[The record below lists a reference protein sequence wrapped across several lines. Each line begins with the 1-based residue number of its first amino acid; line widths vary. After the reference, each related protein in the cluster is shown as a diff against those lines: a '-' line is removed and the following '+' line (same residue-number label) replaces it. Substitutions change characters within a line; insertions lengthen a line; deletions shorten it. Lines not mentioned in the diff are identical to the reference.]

1 MEEKIM
7 RTLEAMEHPE
17 SFSKEE
23 LHNLLNDPECVA
35 IARDILDSR
44 EALARQHAPA
54 PDVNAEWESF
64 KRRNISIETPSP
76 WKRNVKAIRW
86 GAAMLVAASL
96 ALLFLFHFSAPTEY
110 VVFEATQVAQVVS
123 METNNGIHTL
133 KIPRGMNQ
141 QLTLTDGT
149 KVWLN
154 AESTLEYPETFEGK
168 PNREVYLK
176 GEAYFEVTKDAEH
189 PFRVK
194 TDALETLVLG
204 TSFNVRAY
212 SKEDTQVTLVEGSV
226 KVSDKHQGELH
237 LQPGEHTNQKL
248 NKTKVEKADD
258 YHSWAEGMF
267 YFDNTELV
275 EIMRE
280 LGRWYNINI
289 VFTNKEI
296 MHDRLHFQA
305 ERKGTLEDALELL
318 NTMQKVMEVEVQAT
332 VMAEGLN
339 DFMDVVDSEMSTQE
353 FVSAKQVYG
362 SQQSAASGSLGVI
375 SLILGLLGIGSCA
388 LGYHL
393 FVSGGI
399 AGDPTSEQVFIR
411 IGEAFL
417 AATVTINIIAGL
429 FHINL

>member
-1 MEEKIM
+1 MDMEEKIM

-17 SFSKEE
+17 SFPKEE
-23 LHNLLNDPECVA
+23 LHTLLNDPECVA

-44 EALARQHAPA
+44 EALARRHAPA
-54 PDVNAEWESF
+54 PDVDAEWESF
-64 KRRNISIETPSP
+64 KRRSVLTQTS
-76 WKRNVKAIRW
+76 KRFTSNAEAFRW
-86 GAAMLVAASL
+86 GAALLVAASL
-96 ALLFLFHFSAPTEY
+96 ALLFLFHFSTPTEY

-149 KVWLN
+149 QVWLN

-176 GEAYFEVTKDAEH
+176 GEAYFEVTKNASQ

-296 MHDRLHFQA
+296 MHERLHFQA
-305 ERKGTLEDALELL
+305 NRKGTLEDALELL
-318 NTMQKVMEVEVQAT
+318 NTMQKVNAIIEK
-332 VMAEGLN
+332 
-339 DFMDVVDSEMSTQE
+339 DKVV
-353 FVSAKQVYG
+353 
-362 SQQSAASGSLGVI
+362 I
-375 SLILGLLGIGSCA
+375 GI
-388 LGYHL
+388 
-393 FVSGGI
+393 
-399 AGDPTSEQVFIR
+399 
-411 IGEAFL
+411 
-417 AATVTINIIAGL
+417 
-429 FHINL
+429 

>member
-1 MEEKIM
+1 MDMEEKIM

-17 SFSKEE
+17 SFPKEE
-23 LHNLLNDPECVA
+23 LHTLLNDPECVA
-35 IARDILDSR
+35 IARDLLDSR
-44 EALARQHAPA
+44 EALAHRHAPA
-54 PDVNAEWESF
+54 PDVNAEWKSF
-64 KRRNISIETPSP
+64 KRRNVSIETPSQ
-76 WKRNVKAIRW
+76 WNRNVKAIRW
-86 GAAMLVAASL
+86 GASLLVAASL
-96 ALLFLFHFSAPTEY
+96 ALLFLLRFSAPSEY
-110 VVFEATQVAQVVS
+110 VVFEATQVAQVIS
-123 METNNGIHTL
+123 METNEGIHTL
-133 KIPRGMNQ
+133 KIPRGMNK

-149 KVWLN
+149 QVWLN

-176 GEAYFEVTKDAEH
+176 GEAYFEVTKNASQ

-226 KVSDKHQGELH
+226 KVSDKHQNELR
-237 LQPGEHTNQKL
+237 LQPGEHTDQKL

-318 NTMQKVMEVEVQAT
+318 NTMQKVNARIEKDK
-332 VMAEGLN
+332 VM
-339 DFMDVVDSEMSTQE
+339 
-353 FVSAKQVYG
+353 
-362 SQQSAASGSLGVI
+362 I
-375 SLILGLLGIGSCA
+375 GI
-388 LGYHL
+388 
-393 FVSGGI
+393 
-399 AGDPTSEQVFIR
+399 
-411 IGEAFL
+411 
-417 AATVTINIIAGL
+417 
-429 FHINL
+429 

>member
-1 MEEKIM
+1 MDMEEKIM

-54 PDVNAEWESF
+54 PDVNAEWKSF
-64 KRRNISIETPSP
+64 KRRNVSIETPSQ
-76 WKRNVKAIRW
+76 WNRNVKAIRW
-86 GAAMLVAASL
+86 GASLLVAASL
-96 ALLFLFHFSAPTEY
+96 ALLFLLRFSAPSEY
-110 VVFEATQVAQVVS
+110 VVFEATQVAQVIS
-123 METNNGIHTL
+123 METNEGIHTL
-133 KIPRGMNQ
+133 KIPRGMNK

-149 KVWLN
+149 QVWLN

-176 GEAYFEVTKDAEH
+176 GEAYFEVTKNASQ

-226 KVSDKHQGELH
+226 KVSDKHQGQIH
-237 LQPGEHTNQKL
+237 LQPGEHTDQKL

-258 YHSWAEGMF
+258 YHSWVEGVF

-296 MHDRLHFQA
+296 MYERLHFQA
-305 ERKGTLEDALELL
+305 DRKGTLEDALELL
-318 NTMQKVMEVEVQAT
+318 NTMQKVNARIEK
-332 VMAEGLN
+332 
-339 DFMDVVDSEMSTQE
+339 DKVV
-353 FVSAKQVYG
+353 
-362 SQQSAASGSLGVI
+362 I
-375 SLILGLLGIGSCA
+375 GI
-388 LGYHL
+388 
-393 FVSGGI
+393 
-399 AGDPTSEQVFIR
+399 
-411 IGEAFL
+411 
-417 AATVTINIIAGL
+417 
-429 FHINL
+429 

>member
-1 MEEKIM
+1 MDMEEKIM

-17 SFSKEE
+17 SFPKEE
-23 LHNLLNDPECVA
+23 LHTLLNDPECVA

-44 EALARQHAPA
+44 EALARRHAPA
-54 PDVNAEWESF
+54 PDVDAEWESF
-64 KRRNISIETPSP
+64 KRRSVLTQTS
-76 WKRNVKAIRW
+76 KRFTSNAEAFRW
-86 GAAMLVAASL
+86 GAALLVAASL

-141 QLTLTDGT
+141 QLTQTDGT

-176 GEAYFEVTKDAEH
+176 GEAYFEVTKNASQ

-226 KVSDKHQGELH
+226 KVSDKHQNELR
-237 LQPGEHTNQKL
+237 LQPGEHTDGKL

-258 YHSWAEGMF
+258 YHSWAAGIF
-267 YFDNTELV
+267 YFDHTELV

-296 MHDRLHFQA
+296 MHERLHFQA
-305 ERKGTLEDALELL
+305 DRKGTLEDALELL
-318 NTMQKVMEVEVQAT
+318 NTMKRVNARIEK
-332 VMAEGLN
+332 
-339 DFMDVVDSEMSTQE
+339 D
-353 FVSAKQVYG
+353 KI
-362 SQQSAASGSLGVI
+362 VI
-375 SLILGLLGIGSCA
+375 GI
-388 LGYHL
+388 
-393 FVSGGI
+393 
-399 AGDPTSEQVFIR
+399 
-411 IGEAFL
+411 
-417 AATVTINIIAGL
+417 
-429 FHINL
+429 

>member
-1 MEEKIM
+1 MDMEEKIM

-17 SFSKEE
+17 SFPKEE
-23 LHNLLNDPECVA
+23 LHTLLNDPECVA
-35 IARDILDSR
+35 IARHLLDSR
-44 EALARQHAPA
+44 EALARRHAPA

-64 KRRNISIETPSP
+64 KRRNVSIETPSQ
-76 WKRNVKAIRW
+76 WNRNVKAIRW
-86 GAAMLVAASL
+86 GASLLVAASL
-96 ALLFLFHFSAPTEY
+96 ALLFLLRFSAPSEY
-110 VVFEATQVAQVVS
+110 VVFEATQVAQVIS
-123 METNNGIHTL
+123 METNRGIHTL
-133 KIPRGMNQ
+133 KIPRGMNK

-149 KVWLN
+149 QVWLN

-176 GEAYFEVTKDAEH
+176 GEAYFEVTKNASQ

-226 KVSDKHQGELH
+226 KVSDKLQNELR
-237 LQPGEHTNQKL
+237 LQPGEHTDQKL

-258 YHSWAEGMF
+258 YHSWAEGVF

-296 MHDRLHFQA
+296 MYERLHFQA
-305 ERKGTLEDALELL
+305 NRKGTLEDALELL
-318 NTMQKVMEVEVQAT
+318 NTMQKVNARIEK
-332 VMAEGLN
+332 
-339 DFMDVVDSEMSTQE
+339 DKVV
-353 FVSAKQVYG
+353 
-362 SQQSAASGSLGVI
+362 I
-375 SLILGLLGIGSCA
+375 GI
-388 LGYHL
+388 
-393 FVSGGI
+393 
-399 AGDPTSEQVFIR
+399 
-411 IGEAFL
+411 
-417 AATVTINIIAGL
+417 
-429 FHINL
+429 

>member
-1 MEEKIM
+1 MDMEEKIM

-44 EALARQHAPA
+44 EALARRHAPA
-54 PDVNAEWESF
+54 PDVDAEWESF
-64 KRRNISIETPSP
+64 KRRSVLTQTS
-76 WKRNVKAIRW
+76 KRFTSTAEAFRW
-86 GAAMLVAASL
+86 GAALLVAASL

-110 VVFEATQVAQVVS
+110 VVFEATQVAHVVS

-176 GEAYFEVTKDAEH
+176 GEAYFEVTKNASQ

-226 KVSDKHQGELH
+226 KVSDKHQNELR
-237 LQPGEHTNQKL
+237 LQPGEHTDGKL

-258 YHSWAEGMF
+258 YHSWAAGIF
-267 YFDNTELV
+267 YFDHTELV

-296 MHDRLHFQA
+296 MHERLHFQA
-305 ERKGTLEDALELL
+305 NRKGTLEDALELL
-318 NTMQKVMEVEVQAT
+318 NTMQKVNARIEK
-332 VMAEGLN
+332 
-339 DFMDVVDSEMSTQE
+339 DKVV
-353 FVSAKQVYG
+353 
-362 SQQSAASGSLGVI
+362 I
-375 SLILGLLGIGSCA
+375 GI
-388 LGYHL
+388 
-393 FVSGGI
+393 
-399 AGDPTSEQVFIR
+399 
-411 IGEAFL
+411 
-417 AATVTINIIAGL
+417 
-429 FHINL
+429 

>member
-1 MEEKIM
+1 MDMEEKIM

-44 EALARQHAPA
+44 EALARRHAPA
-54 PDVNAEWESF
+54 PDVDAEWESF
-64 KRRNISIETPSP
+64 KRRSVLTQTS
-76 WKRNVKAIRW
+76 KRFTSNAEAFRW
-86 GAAMLVAASL
+86 GAALLVAASL
-96 ALLFLFHFSAPTEY
+96 ALLFLFHFSTPTEY

-176 GEAYFEVTKDAEH
+176 GEAYFEVTKNASQ

-226 KVSDKHQGELH
+226 KVSDKHQNELR
-237 LQPGEHTNQKL
+237 LQPGEHTDQKL

-318 NTMQKVMEVEVQAT
+318 NTMQKVNARIEKDK
-332 VMAEGLN
+332 VM
-339 DFMDVVDSEMSTQE
+339 
-353 FVSAKQVYG
+353 
-362 SQQSAASGSLGVI
+362 I
-375 SLILGLLGIGSCA
+375 GI
-388 LGYHL
+388 
-393 FVSGGI
+393 
-399 AGDPTSEQVFIR
+399 
-411 IGEAFL
+411 
-417 AATVTINIIAGL
+417 
-429 FHINL
+429 

>member
-1 MEEKIM
+1 MDMEEKIM

-17 SFSKEE
+17 SFPKEE
-23 LHNLLNDPECVA
+23 LHTLLNDPECVA
-35 IARDILDSR
+35 IARDLLDSR
-44 EALARQHAPA
+44 EALAHRHAPA

-64 KRRNISIETPSP
+64 KRRNVSIETPSQ
-76 WKRNVKAIRW
+76 WNRNVKAIRW
-86 GAAMLVAASL
+86 GASLLVAASL
-96 ALLFLFHFSAPTEY
+96 TLLFLFHFSAPTEY
-110 VVFEATQVAQVVS
+110 VVFEATQVAQVIS
-123 METNNGIHTL
+123 METNRGIHTL
-133 KIPRGMNQ
+133 KIPRGMNK

-149 KVWLN
+149 QVWLN

-176 GEAYFEVTKDAEH
+176 GEAYFEVTKNASQ

-226 KVSDKHQGELH
+226 KVSDKHQNELR
-237 LQPGEHTNQKL
+237 LQPGEHTDQKL

-267 YFDNTELV
+267 YFDHTELV

-296 MHDRLHFQA
+296 MHERLHFQA
-305 ERKGTLEDALELL
+305 NRKGTLEDALELL
-318 NTMQKVMEVEVQAT
+318 NTMQKVNARIEK
-332 VMAEGLN
+332 
-339 DFMDVVDSEMSTQE
+339 DKVV
-353 FVSAKQVYG
+353 
-362 SQQSAASGSLGVI
+362 I
-375 SLILGLLGIGSCA
+375 GI
-388 LGYHL
+388 
-393 FVSGGI
+393 
-399 AGDPTSEQVFIR
+399 
-411 IGEAFL
+411 
-417 AATVTINIIAGL
+417 
-429 FHINL
+429 

>member
-1 MEEKIM
+1 MDMEEKIM

-17 SFSKEE
+17 SFPKEE
-23 LHNLLNDPECVA
+23 LHTLLNDPECVA
-35 IARDILDSR
+35 IARDLLDSR
-44 EALARQHAPA
+44 EALARRHAPA
-54 PDVNAEWESF
+54 PDVDTEWESF
-64 KRRNISIETPSP
+64 KRQHVSTETRRRSVL
-76 WKRNVKAIRW
+76 NAKAFRW
-86 GAAMLVAASL
+86 GASLLVAASL
-96 ALLFLFHFSAPTEY
+96 AFFFLIRFSAPSEY
-110 VVFEATQVAQVVS
+110 VVFEATQVAQVIS
-123 METNNGIHTL
+123 METNRGIHTL
-133 KIPRGMNQ
+133 KIPRGMNK

-149 KVWLN
+149 QVWLN

-176 GEAYFEVTKDAEH
+176 GEAYFEVTKNASQ

-226 KVSDKHQGELH
+226 KVSDKHQGQIH
-237 LQPGEHTNQKL
+237 LQPGEHTDQKL

-258 YHSWAEGMF
+258 YHSWVEGVF

-318 NTMQKVMEVEVQAT
+318 NTMQKVNARIEK
-332 VMAEGLN
+332 
-339 DFMDVVDSEMSTQE
+339 DKVV
-353 FVSAKQVYG
+353 
-362 SQQSAASGSLGVI
+362 I
-375 SLILGLLGIGSCA
+375 GI
-388 LGYHL
+388 
-393 FVSGGI
+393 
-399 AGDPTSEQVFIR
+399 
-411 IGEAFL
+411 
-417 AATVTINIIAGL
+417 
-429 FHINL
+429 

>member
-1 MEEKIM
+1 MDMEEKIM

-17 SFSKEE
+17 SFPKEE
-23 LHNLLNDPECVA
+23 LHTLLNDPECVA
-35 IARDILDSR
+35 IARDLLDSR
-44 EALARQHAPA
+44 EALAHRHAPA

-64 KRRNISIETPSP
+64 KRRNVSIETPSQ
-76 WKRNVKAIRW
+76 WNRNVKAIRW
-86 GAAMLVAASL
+86 GASFLVAASL
-96 ALLFLFHFSAPTEY
+96 ALLFLLRFSAPSEY
-110 VVFEATQVAQVVS
+110 VVFEATQVVQVIS
-123 METNNGIHTL
+123 METNEGIHTL
-133 KIPRGMNQ
+133 KIPRGMNK

-149 KVWLN
+149 QVWLN

-176 GEAYFEVTKDAEH
+176 GEAYFEVTKNASQ

-226 KVSDKHQGELH
+226 KVSDKHQNELR
-237 LQPGEHTNQKL
+237 LQPGEHTDGKL

-258 YHSWAEGMF
+258 YHSWAAGIF
-267 YFDNTELV
+267 YFDHTELV

-305 ERKGTLEDALELL
+305 ERKGTLEDALDLL
-318 NTMQKVMEVEVQAT
+318 NTMQKVNARIEK
-332 VMAEGLN
+332 
-339 DFMDVVDSEMSTQE
+339 DKVV
-353 FVSAKQVYG
+353 
-362 SQQSAASGSLGVI
+362 I
-375 SLILGLLGIGSCA
+375 GI
-388 LGYHL
+388 
-393 FVSGGI
+393 
-399 AGDPTSEQVFIR
+399 
-411 IGEAFL
+411 
-417 AATVTINIIAGL
+417 
-429 FHINL
+429 

>member
-1 MEEKIM
+1 MDMEEKIM

-44 EALARQHAPA
+44 EALARRHAPA
-54 PDVNAEWESF
+54 PDVDAEWESF
-64 KRRNISIETPSP
+64 KRRSVLTKTS
-76 WKRNVKAIRW
+76 KRFTSNAEAFRW
-86 GAAMLVAASL
+86 GAALLVAASL

-149 KVWLN
+149 QVWLN

-176 GEAYFEVTKDAEH
+176 GEAYFEVTKNASQ

-226 KVSDKHQGELH
+226 KVSDKHQNELR
-237 LQPGEHTNQKL
+237 LQPGEHTDGKL

-258 YHSWAEGMF
+258 YHSWAAGIF
-267 YFDNTELV
+267 YFDHTELV

-296 MHDRLHFQA
+296 MHERLHFQA
-305 ERKGTLEDALELL
+305 NRKGTLEDALELL
-318 NTMQKVMEVEVQAT
+318 NTMQKVNARIEK
-332 VMAEGLN
+332 
-339 DFMDVVDSEMSTQE
+339 DKVV
-353 FVSAKQVYG
+353 
-362 SQQSAASGSLGVI
+362 I
-375 SLILGLLGIGSCA
+375 GI
-388 LGYHL
+388 
-393 FVSGGI
+393 
-399 AGDPTSEQVFIR
+399 
-411 IGEAFL
+411 
-417 AATVTINIIAGL
+417 
-429 FHINL
+429 

>member
-1 MEEKIM
+1 MDMEEKIM

-17 SFSKEE
+17 SFPKEE
-23 LHNLLNDPECVA
+23 LHTLLNDPECVA
-35 IARDILDSR
+35 IARDLLDSR
-44 EALARQHAPA
+44 EALAHRHAPA
-54 PDVNAEWESF
+54 PDVNAEWKSF
-64 KRRNISIETPSP
+64 KRRNVSIETPSQ
-76 WKRNVKAIRW
+76 WNRNVKAIRW
-86 GAAMLVAASL
+86 GASLLVAASL
-96 ALLFLFHFSAPTEY
+96 ALLFLLRFSAPSEY
-110 VVFEATQVAQVVS
+110 VVFEATQVAQVIS
-123 METNNGIHTL
+123 METNEGIHTL
-133 KIPRGMNQ
+133 KIPRGMNK

-149 KVWLN
+149 QVWLN

-176 GEAYFEVTKDAEH
+176 GEAYFEVTKNASQ

-226 KVSDKHQGELH
+226 KVSDKHQNELR
-237 LQPGEHTNQKL
+237 LQPGEHTDQKL

-296 MHDRLHFQA
+296 MYERLHFQA
-305 ERKGTLEDALELL
+305 NRKGTLEDALELL
-318 NTMQKVMEVEVQAT
+318 NTMQKVNARIEK
-332 VMAEGLN
+332 
-339 DFMDVVDSEMSTQE
+339 DKVV
-353 FVSAKQVYG
+353 
-362 SQQSAASGSLGVI
+362 I
-375 SLILGLLGIGSCA
+375 GI
-388 LGYHL
+388 
-393 FVSGGI
+393 
-399 AGDPTSEQVFIR
+399 
-411 IGEAFL
+411 
-417 AATVTINIIAGL
+417 
-429 FHINL
+429 

>member
-1 MEEKIM
+1 
-7 RTLEAMEHPE
+7 
-17 SFSKEE
+17 
-23 LHNLLNDPECVA
+23 VA
-35 IARDILDSR
+35 
-44 EALARQHAPA
+44 
-54 PDVNAEWESF
+54 AEWESF
-64 KRRNISIETPSP
+64 KRQHVSTEKPSP
-76 WKRNVKAIRW
+76 WKRNVKVIRW

-176 GEAYFEVTKDAEH
+176 GEAYFEVTKDTEH

-318 NTMQKVMEVEVQAT
+318 NTMQKVNARIEKDK
-332 VMAEGLN
+332 VM
-339 DFMDVVDSEMSTQE
+339 
-353 FVSAKQVYG
+353 
-362 SQQSAASGSLGVI
+362 I
-375 SLILGLLGIGSCA
+375 GI
-388 LGYHL
+388 
-393 FVSGGI
+393 
-399 AGDPTSEQVFIR
+399 
-411 IGEAFL
+411 
-417 AATVTINIIAGL
+417 
-429 FHINL
+429 

>member
-1 MEEKIM
+1 MDMEEKIM

-17 SFSKEE
+17 SFPKEE
-23 LHNLLNDPECVA
+23 LHTLLNDPECVA
-35 IARDILDSR
+35 IARDLLDSR
-44 EALARQHAPA
+44 EALAHRHAPA
-54 PDVNAEWESF
+54 PDVNAEWKSF
-64 KRRNISIETPSP
+64 KRRNVSIETPSQ
-76 WKRNVKAIRW
+76 WNRNVKAIRW
-86 GAAMLVAASL
+86 GASLLVAASL
-96 ALLFLFHFSAPTEY
+96 ALLFLLRFSAPSEY
-110 VVFEATQVAQVVS
+110 VVFEATQVVQVIS
-123 METNNGIHTL
+123 METNEGIHTL
-133 KIPRGMNQ
+133 KIPRGMNK

-149 KVWLN
+149 QVWLN

-176 GEAYFEVTKDAEH
+176 GEAYFEVTKNASQ

-226 KVSDKHQGELH
+226 KVSDKHQNELR
-237 LQPGEHTNQKL
+237 LQPGEHTDQKL

-258 YHSWAEGMF
+258 YHSWAEGVF

-318 NTMQKVMEVEVQAT
+318 NTMQKVNARIEKDK
-332 VMAEGLN
+332 VM
-339 DFMDVVDSEMSTQE
+339 
-353 FVSAKQVYG
+353 
-362 SQQSAASGSLGVI
+362 I
-375 SLILGLLGIGSCA
+375 GI
-388 LGYHL
+388 
-393 FVSGGI
+393 
-399 AGDPTSEQVFIR
+399 
-411 IGEAFL
+411 
-417 AATVTINIIAGL
+417 
-429 FHINL
+429 

>member
-1 MEEKIM
+1 MDMEEKIM

-44 EALARQHAPA
+44 EALARRHAPA
-54 PDVNAEWESF
+54 PDVDAEWESF
-64 KRRNISIETPSP
+64 KRRSVLTQTS
-76 WKRNVKAIRW
+76 KRFTSNAEAFRW
-86 GAAMLVAASL
+86 GAALLVAASL
-96 ALLFLFHFSAPTEY
+96 ALLFLFHFSTPTEY

-176 GEAYFEVTKDAEH
+176 GEAYFEVTKDTEH

-226 KVSDKHQGELH
+226 KVSDKHQNELR
-237 LQPGEHTNQKL
+237 LQPGEHTDQKL

-267 YFDNTELV
+267 YFDHTELV

-296 MHDRLHFQA
+296 MHERLHFQA
-305 ERKGTLEDALELL
+305 NRKGTLEDALELL
-318 NTMQKVMEVEVQAT
+318 NTMQKVNARIEK
-332 VMAEGLN
+332 
-339 DFMDVVDSEMSTQE
+339 DKVV
-353 FVSAKQVYG
+353 
-362 SQQSAASGSLGVI
+362 I
-375 SLILGLLGIGSCA
+375 GI
-388 LGYHL
+388 
-393 FVSGGI
+393 
-399 AGDPTSEQVFIR
+399 
-411 IGEAFL
+411 
-417 AATVTINIIAGL
+417 
-429 FHINL
+429 

>member
-1 MEEKIM
+1 MDMEEKIM

-86 GAAMLVAASL
+86 GAAMLMAASL

-154 AESTLEYPETFEGK
+154 AESTL
-168 PNREVYLK
+168 
-176 GEAYFEVTKDAEH
+176 
-189 PFRVK
+189 
-194 TDALETLVLG
+194 
-204 TSFNVRAY
+204 
-212 SKEDTQVTLVEGSV
+212 
-226 KVSDKHQGELH
+226 
-237 LQPGEHTNQKL
+237 
-248 NKTKVEKADD
+248 
-258 YHSWAEGMF
+258 
-267 YFDNTELV
+267 
-275 EIMRE
+275 
-280 LGRWYNINI
+280 
-289 VFTNKEI
+289 
-296 MHDRLHFQA
+296 
-305 ERKGTLEDALELL
+305 
-318 NTMQKVMEVEVQAT
+318 
-332 VMAEGLN
+332 
-339 DFMDVVDSEMSTQE
+339 
-353 FVSAKQVYG
+353 
-362 SQQSAASGSLGVI
+362 
-375 SLILGLLGIGSCA
+375 
-388 LGYHL
+388 
-393 FVSGGI
+393 
-399 AGDPTSEQVFIR
+399 
-411 IGEAFL
+411 
-417 AATVTINIIAGL
+417 
-429 FHINL
+429 

>member
-1 MEEKIM
+1 
-7 RTLEAMEHPE
+7 
-17 SFSKEE
+17 
-23 LHNLLNDPECVA
+23 
-35 IARDILDSR
+35 
-44 EALARQHAPA
+44 
-54 PDVNAEWESF
+54 
-64 KRRNISIETPSP
+64 
-76 WKRNVKAIRW
+76 
-86 GAAMLVAASL
+86 
-96 ALLFLFHFSAPTEY
+96 
-110 VVFEATQVAQVVS
+110 
-123 METNNGIHTL
+123 
-133 KIPRGMNQ
+133 
-141 QLTLTDGT
+141 
-149 KVWLN
+149 
-154 AESTLEYPETFEGK
+154 
-168 PNREVYLK
+168 LK
-176 GEAYFEVTKDAEH
+176 GEAYFEVTKDTEH

-318 NTMQKVMEVEVQAT
+318 NTMQKVNARIEKDK
-332 VMAEGLN
+332 VM
-339 DFMDVVDSEMSTQE
+339 
-353 FVSAKQVYG
+353 
-362 SQQSAASGSLGVI
+362 I
-375 SLILGLLGIGSCA
+375 GI
-388 LGYHL
+388 
-393 FVSGGI
+393 
-399 AGDPTSEQVFIR
+399 
-411 IGEAFL
+411 
-417 AATVTINIIAGL
+417 
-429 FHINL
+429 